1 VARHS
6 TGNDDSVRL
15 LHYPGKWFEFGLLDD
30 QFLQEQVD
38 RLRENADSHAEHY
51 RYGAFRR
58 MLVGDKLDD
67 EAVHRYIELAGLDE
81 DRSMAESAL
90 VDLLNWSGLTS
101 EQLAWLSD
109 HPSLRSPVYQR
120 IAVRQRNL
128 RELRERGP
136 ENDVV
141 NRIVESND
149 AKTQRILL
157 ERRNLSR
164 EHLEVLFKK
173 GATSAVR
180 NVAATQLN
188 RYTRE
193 PKKYANWRREEPLR
207 SNAPQEIVQSL
218 RSIITRVSGDA
229 SGAWMDLDVT
239 MPQMKVLMLL
249 RENGALRVG
258 VLARHLNVST
268 PTITG
273 IVDRLVRQD
282 LVKREGDPSDRR
294 VVLNVL
300 TPKGEQLMERLRHRS
315 DEELMRVIGSL
326 SPGEA
331 DSLAQSLQLLTR
343 ILDSASRNAAEH
355 EDLAIA

>member
-1 VARHS
+1 MARHS

-157 ERRNLSR
+157 ARLSPFDQQR
-164 EHLEVLFKK
+164 TNPV
-173 GATSAVR
+173 SAV
-180 NVAATQLN
+180 AA
-188 RYTRE
+188 RE
-193 PKKYANWRREEPLR
+193 RPVY
-207 SNAPQEIVQSL
+207 NASW
-218 RSIITRVSGDA
+218 A
-229 SGAWMDLDVT
+229 SSVPCM
-239 MPQMKVLMLL
+239 
-249 RENGALRVG
+249 LRVRLFAYRCSG
-258 VLARHLNVST
+258 VKCEKSRH
-268 PTITG
+268 
-273 IVDRLVRQD
+273 DR
-282 LVKREGDPSDRR
+282 
-294 VVLNVL
+294 
-300 TPKGEQLMERLRHRS
+300 
-315 DEELMRVIGSL
+315 
-326 SPGEA
+326 A
-331 DSLAQSLQLLTR
+331 LLTQQG
-343 ILDSASRNAAEH
+343 ET
-355 EDLAIA
+355 